1 MTSSVVHQFLH
12 CRHSFDAGFSQHHLE
27 EKVFDW
33 PFNIHQLPGLAQQ
46 RKVESLQQLW
56 DSETLGRA
64 SQSEPQSFRPGIVG
78 NLIKLSF
85 TLTSA
90 RIWRS
95 QGELAQSDQIEEAK
109 DAWLLAASTTLA
121 IGEPCYS
128 GTATSSHMED
138 EGEHQVSRSFQERS
152 HKKSCCLIMP
162 LLIRCVMW

>member
-1 MTSSVVHQFLH
+1 MAGSFVHQFLH
-12 CRHSFDAGFSQHHLE
+12 CRHSFDTGFSQHHLG
-27 EKVFDW
+27 EKAFNWLFDV
-33 PFNIHQLPGLAQQ
+33 HQLPGLAQQ

-78 NLIKLSF
+78 NLIELSLL
-85 TLTSA
+85 LTSA
-90 RIWRS
+90 SIWRS

-109 DAWLLAASTTLA
+109 EAWLLAASTTLA
-121 IGEPCYS
+121 ISEPCYS
-128 GTATSSHMED
+128 GTATSSHTED

-152 HKKSCCLIMP
+152 HRKSCCFIMP